1 MNKSFLVLIA
11 LFFISFKSLADEG
24 MWLPY
29 LLKQLNEKDMKKN
42 GCKLS
47 AEDIYSINKSS
58 LKDAIVQ
65 FGGGCTGEIISDQGL
80 LLTNH
85 HCGYSQIANHS
96 TVEKDYLTNG
106 FWAMNKSEELPNP
119 GLTAMFVIRM
129 EDVTDKINKNIQTY
143 FTAAQKDSTLKATLK
158 VLELEAVKGTHYE
171 AFTRPFYYGN
181 MYLMFVTETFKDVRL
196 VGAPPSFIGKF
207 GGDTDNWVWPRH
219 TGDFSIFR
227 IYAGKDNKPA
237 EYSKDNVPYI
247 PRRSLK
253 ISSKGTE
260 EGDFT
265 MVYGFPGRT
274 QEYLFSDG
282 VEMLMNTNDPVRVS
296 LREKRL
302 EIMDK
307 FMKADNQTRI
317 NYAANYASVA
327 NYWKKWLGEMM
338 GLKQSNAVEKKR
350 EWEKQFL
357 QQVVNNPEDSKKF
370 NDLFSQFHAVYQEYT
385 KYSKQLDYL
394 SEGLM
399 GINSFLFARNF
410 EKIINDTKEYK
421 NGTNENFKKTFDKTN
436 EFLMTFFKKNNKE
449 MDIKIMSDML
459 AAYDKGLSK
468 EEKVPYIDSLI
479 IAYEGNTE
487 RIAKEIYSSS
497 VLLDKDKLQK
507 ILSTIENN
515 IETISNDPLYML
527 YSKTITFYNTQVRPY
542 TSKLDARL
550 AEMYKTYM
558 AGQMK
563 YMPNKKYYPDANLT
577 LRITY
582 GKIKGSQPKD
592 GLIYN
597 YYTTLDG
604 IMEKENPA
612 IDDYMLFPKL
622 KELYAKKD
630 YGKYAD
636 KDGKL
641 RVAFIATNHTTGGN
655 SGSPVLN
662 AKGELIGTNFDRAW
676 EGTMSDVMYNP
687 TICRNITLD
696 VRYTLFVIDK
706 YAGAGYLVDEMKIVK

>member
-1 MNKSFLVLIA
+1 MNKSFLVLLIL
-11 LFFISFKSLADEG
+11 LFVSFKTLADEG

>member
-1 MNKSFLVLIA
+1 MKKIIISTLVLC
-11 LFFISFKSLADEG
+11 LSFFIAKADEG
-24 MWLPY
+24 MWLPF
-29 LLKQLNEKDMKKN
+29 LLKQLNEQDMKKN
-42 GCKLS
+42 GCKLT

-65 FGGGCTGEIISDQGL
+65 FGGGCTGEIISNQGL

-85 HCGYSQIANHS
+85 HCGYGQIANHS

-119 GLTAMFVIRM
+119 GLTAMFIIRM
-129 EDVTDKINKNIQTY
+129 EDVTDKVTKNIQAN
-143 FTAAQKDSTLKATLK
+143 FTAAQKDSALKSNMK
-158 VLELEAVKGTHYE
+158 MIESEAVKGTHYE

-181 MYLMFVTETFKDVRL
+181 MYILFVTETFKDVRL

-237 EYSKDNVPYI
+237 EYSKDNIPYVPK
-247 PRRSLK
+247 RSLS
-253 ISSKGTE
+253 INIKGTE

-282 VEMLMNTNDPVRVS
+282 VEMLMSKSDPVKVD

-302 EIMDK
+302 AIMDK
-307 FMKADNQTRI
+307 YMKADDQTRI

-327 NYWKKWLGEMM
+327 NYWKKWLGEMT
-338 GLKQSNAVEKKR
+338 GLKQSKAVDKKL

-357 QQVVNNPEDSKKF
+357 QQIASNPEDSKKF
-370 NDLFSQFHAVYQEYT
+370 SALFDEFKKVYAEYSI
-385 KYSKQLDYL
+385 YIKQLDYL
-394 SEGLM
+394 SEGLY
-399 GINSFLFARNF
+399 GINSFIYARNF
-410 EKIINDTKEYK
+410 DKLVNDWKDYK
-421 NGTNENFKKTFDKTN
+421 AGKNENFQKNFEKTKATLVGFHKTN
-436 EFLMTFFKKNNKE
+436 SRE
-449 MDIKIMSDML
+449 MDKELIAKML
-459 AAYDKGLSK
+459 EMYDKGLSK
-468 EEKVPYIDSLI
+468 TEKVPYIDSLI
-479 IAYEGNTE
+479 ATYEGNTQ
-487 RIAKEIYSSS
+487 RLANDLYTKSA
-497 VLLDKDKLQK
+497 LLNIDQLQN
-507 ILSTIENN
+507 ILNDLDNKMSL
-515 IETISNDPLYML
+515 ISNDPLYVL
-527 YSKTITFYNTQVRPY
+527 FSKANSFYNIKVRPN
-542 TSKLDARL
+542 TQKLDAQL
-550 AEMYKTYM
+550 NDMYKTYM

-563 YMPNKKYYPDANLT
+563 YIKNKVFYPDANST
-577 LRITY
+577 LRVTY
-582 GKIKGSQPKD
+582 GKVKGSKPRD
-592 GLIYN
+592 GVTYD

-612 IDDYMLFPKL
+612 IDDYIVFPKL

-630 YGKYAD
+630 YGQYAD
-636 KDGKL
+636 KNGKL
-641 RVAFIATNHTTGGN
+641 RVAFIASNHTTGGN

-687 TICRNITLD
+687 SICRNITLD

-706 YAGAGYLVDEMKIVK
+706 YAGAGYLLNEMKIVK

>member
-1 MNKSFLVLIA
+1 MNKIILSVFALCFSILIV
-11 LFFISFKSLADEG
+11 KADEG
-24 MWLPY
+24 MWLPF
-29 LLKQLNEKDMKKN
+29 LLKQLNEQDMKKN

-65 FGGGCTGEIISDQGL
+65 FGGGCTGEIISNQGL

-85 HCGYSQIANHS
+85 HCGYGQIASHS

-119 GLTAMFVIRM
+119 GLTATFIIRM
-129 EDVTDKINKNIQTY
+129 EDVTEKVSKNIQAH
-143 FTAAQKDSTLKATLK
+143 FTASQKDSVIKSNMKIIET
-158 VLELEAVKGTHYE
+158 EAVKGTHYE

-181 MYLMFVTETFKDVRL
+181 TYILFVTETFKDVRL

-237 EYSKDNVPYI
+237 EYSKDNVPYV
-247 PRRSLK
+247 PRSSLS
-253 ISSKGTE
+253 INIKGTE

-265 MVYGFPGRT
+265 LVYGFPGRT

-282 VEMLMNTNDPVRVS
+282 VEMLMSKSDPVKVD

-302 EIMDK
+302 AIMDK
-307 FMKADNQTRI
+307 YMKADDQTRI

-327 NYWKKWLGEMM
+327 NYWKKWLGEMT
-338 GLKQSNAVEKKR
+338 GLKQSKAVDKKI

-357 QQVVNNPEDSKKF
+357 QQVASNPEDTKKF
-370 NDLFSQFHAVYQEYT
+370 NALFDEFKKVYAEYSI
-385 KYSKQLDYL
+385 YIKQLDYL
-394 SEGLM
+394 SEGLY
-399 GINSFLFARNF
+399 GINSFIYARNF
-410 EKIINDTKEYK
+410 DKLVNDWKDYKAGKNDNFLKNFEKTK
-421 NGTNENFKKTFDKTN
+421 TALLAFHKTN
-436 EFLMTFFKKNNKE
+436 NKQMDKELMSKMLE
-449 MDIKIMSDML
+449 M
-459 AAYDKGLSK
+459 YDKGLSK
-468 EEKVPYIDSLI
+468 TEKVPYTDSLI
-479 IAYEGNTE
+479 ASYEGNTQ
-487 RIAKEIYSSS
+487 RLSNDLYAKSALLNEDQLQNILNDLDNKISS
-497 VLLDKDKLQK
+497 
-507 ILSTIENN
+507 IT
-515 IETISNDPLYML
+515 NDPLFIL
-527 YSKTITFYNTQVRPY
+527 FSKTNSFYNTKVRPN
-542 TSKLDARL
+542 TQKLDL
-550 AEMYKTYM
+550 QLNELYKIYI

-563 YMPNKKYYPDANLT
+563 YIKNKVFYPDANST
-577 LRITY
+577 LRVTY
-582 GKIKGSQPKD
+582 GKVKGLKPRD
-592 GLIYN
+592 GLSYD

-612 IDDYMLFPKL
+612 IDDYVVFPKL

-630 YGKYAD
+630 YGQYAD
-636 KDGKL
+636 KNGKL
-641 RVAFIATNHTTGGN
+641 RVAFIASNHTTGGN

-662 AKGELIGTNFDRAW
+662 GKGELIGTNFDRIW
-676 EGTMSDVMYNP
+676 EGTMSDVMYNSN
-687 TICRNITLD
+687 ICRNITLD

-706 YAGAGYLVDEMKIVK
+706 YAGAGYLLKEMNIVK

>member
-1 MNKSFLVLIA
+1 MKNSFIAIAILIST
-11 LFFISFKSLADEG
+11 SFSSFADEG

-85 HCGYSQIANHS
+85 HCGYGQIANHS
-96 TVEKDYLTNG
+96 TIEKDYLTNG

-119 GLTAMFVIRM
+119 GLTAMFIIRM
-129 EDVTDKINKNIQTY
+129 EDVTERLSKNVPTY
-143 FTAAQKDSTLKATLK
+143 FTATQKDSAMKSNMKLI
-158 VLELEAVKGTHYE
+158 EAEAIKGTHYE

-181 MYLMFVTETFKDVRL
+181 MYIMFITETYTDVRL

-207 GGDTDNWVWPRH
+207 GGDTDNWMWPRH

-237 EYSKDNVPYI
+237 AYSKDNVPFV
-247 PRRSLK
+247 PRKSLK
-253 ISSKGTE
+253 INIKGTE

-282 VEMLMNTNDPVRVS
+282 VDMLMSKSNPVKVD

-307 FMKADNQTRI
+307 YMKADNQTRI

-327 NYWKKWLGEMM
+327 NYWKKWLGEMT
-338 GLKQSNAVEKKR
+338 GLKASNAVEKKKA
-350 EWEKQFL
+350 WEKQFL
-357 QQVVNNPEDSKKF
+357 EQVASNAEDSKKF
-370 NDLFSQFHAVYQEYT
+370 NELFDEYHMLYEEYT
-385 KYSKQLDYL
+385 KYTRQLDFL
-394 SEGLM
+394 SEGLY
-399 GINSFLFARNF
+399 GINAFIYARNY
-410 EKIINDTKEYK
+410 EKVINDTKDFK
-421 NGTNENFKKTFDKTN
+421 AGKNENFKKNFEKTKVTLVGFHKTIN
-436 EFLMTFFKKNNKE
+436 RE
-449 MDIKIMSDML
+449 MDIKLMAAML
-459 AAYDKGLSK
+459 DAYDKGLSK
-468 EEKVPYIDSLI
+468 GEKVPYIDSLI
-479 IAYEGNTE
+479 VAHEGNTE
-487 RIAKEIYSSS
+487 RIAKDMYANSA
-497 VLLDKDKLQK
+497 LLNKDKLQK
-507 ILSTIENN
+507 IVDDIENN
-515 IETISNDPLYML
+515 IETISKDPLYML
-527 YSKTITFYNTQVRPY
+527 YSKTMAYYNVQVRPY
-542 TSKLDARL
+542 TSKLDQRL
-550 AEMYKTYM
+550 NEMYKEYM

-563 YMPNKKYYPDANLT
+563 YMKNKSYYPDANST
-577 LRITY
+577 LRLTY
-582 GKIKGSQPKD
+582 GKVKGSEPKD
-592 GLIYN
+592 GIVYKH
-597 YYTTLDG
+597 YTTLDG

-612 IDDYMLFPKL
+612 IDDYIVFPKL

-630 YGKYAD
+630 YGQYAD
-636 KDGKL
+636 KNGKL
-641 RVAFIATNHTTGGN
+641 RVAFIGTNHTTGGN

-676 EGTMSDVMYNP
+676 EGTMSDVMYNVN
-687 TICRNITLD
+687 ICRNITLD
-696 VRYTLFVIDK
+696 VRYTLFIIDK
-706 YAGAGYLVDEMKIVK
+706 YAGAGYLVNEMKIVK

>member
-1 MNKSFLVLIA
+1 MKKIIVTTLASCFAFMIA
-11 LFFISFKSLADEG
+11 KADEG
-24 MWLPY
+24 MWLPF
-29 LLKQLNEKDMKKN
+29 LLKQLNEQDMKKN
-42 GCKLS
+42 GCKLT

-65 FGGGCTGEIISDQGL
+65 FGGGCTGEIISNQGL

-85 HCGYSQIANHS
+85 HCGYGQIANHS

-119 GLTAMFVIRM
+119 GLTAMFIIRM
-129 EDVTDKINKNIQTY
+129 EDVTDKVSKNISAQ
-143 FTAAQKDSTLKATLK
+143 FTPAQKDSAMKSNMKL
-158 VLELEAVKGTHYE
+158 LETEAVKGTHYE
-171 AFTRPFYYGN
+171 SFIRSFYYGN
-181 MYLMFVTETFKDVRL
+181 MYILFVTETFKDVRL

-237 EYSKDNVPYI
+237 EYSKDNIPYVPK
-247 PRRSLK
+247 RSLS
-253 ISSKGTE
+253 INIKGTE

-282 VEMLMNTNDPVRVS
+282 VEMLMSKSDPVKVD

-302 EIMDK
+302 AIMDK
-307 FMKADNQTRI
+307 YMKADDQTRI

-327 NYWKKWLGEMM
+327 NYWKKWLGEMT
-338 GLKQSNAVEKKR
+338 GLKQSKAVEKKQ

-357 QQVVNNPEDSKKF
+357 QQIASNPEDNKKF
-370 NDLFSQFHAVYQEYT
+370 SELFNEFKKVYAEYSI
-385 KYSKQLDYL
+385 YIKQQDYL
-394 SEGLM
+394 SEGLF
-399 GINSFLFARNF
+399 GINSFLYARNF
-410 EKIINDTKEYK
+410 DKLINDWKDSK
-421 NGTNENFKKTFDKTN
+421 AGKNENFQKGFEKTKNALLGFHKTN
-436 EFLMTFFKKNNKE
+436 SKE
-449 MDIKIMSDML
+449 MDKELMAKML
-459 AAYDKGLSK
+459 EMYDKGLSK
-468 EEKVPYIDSLI
+468 AEKVPYIDSLI
-479 IAYEGNTE
+479 ASYEGNTQ
-487 RIAKEIYSSS
+487 RLAQDMYAKSA
-497 VLLDKDKLQK
+497 LLNVDQLQS
-507 ILSTIENN
+507 ILNDLDNKASLIT
-515 IETISNDPLYML
+515 NDPLFIL
-527 YSKTITFYNTQVRPY
+527 YSKTTIFYNTKVRPN
-542 TSKLDARL
+542 TQKLDAQL
-550 AEMYKTYM
+550 NDMYKTYM

-563 YMPNKKYYPDANLT
+563 YMKNKAFYPDANST
-577 LRITY
+577 LRVTY
-582 GKIKGSQPKD
+582 GKVKGSKPRD
-592 GLIYN
+592 GVTYD

-612 IDDYMLFPKL
+612 IDDYIVFPRL

-630 YGKYAD
+630 YGQYAD
-636 KDGKL
+636 KNGKL
-641 RVAFIATNHTTGGN
+641 RVAFIASNHTTGGN

-676 EGTMSDVMYNP
+676 EGTMSDVMYNSS
-687 TICRNITLD
+687 ICRNITLD

-706 YAGAGYLVDEMKIVK
+706 YAGAGYLINEMNIVK

>member
-1 MNKSFLVLIA
+1 MKKLVL
-11 LFFISFKSLADEG
+11 SLVLVFTSTFASIADEG

-65 FGGGCTGEIISDQGL
+65 FGGGCTGEIISDKGL

-85 HCGYSQIANHS
+85 HCGYSAVASHS
-96 TVEKDYLTNG
+96 TVEKDYLTHG
-106 FWAMNKSEELPNP
+106 FWAMNQSEELPNQ
-119 GLTAMFVIRM
+119 GLTATFIIRM
-129 EDVTDKINKNIQTY
+129 EDVTEKINKNLQAY
-143 FTAAQKDSTLKATLK
+143 FSPVQKDSTLKANAK
-158 VLELEAVKGTHYE
+158 ELELEAVKGTHYE

-181 MYLMFVTETFKDVRL
+181 MYVLFVTEVFKDVRL

-237 EYSKDNVPYI
+237 EYSKDNVPYV
-247 PRRSLK
+247 PRRSLN
-253 ISSKGTE
+253 ISIKGTE

-274 QEYLFSDG
+274 QEYLFSAG
-282 VEMLMNTNDPVRVS
+282 VDMLMNVEDPVKVS

-302 EIMDK
+302 GIMDK
-307 FMKADNQTRI
+307 FMKADDQTRI
-317 NYAANYASVA
+317 NYAPNYASVA
-327 NYWKKWLGEMM
+327 NYWKKWLGEMT
-338 GLKQSNAVEKKR
+338 GLKQSNAVEKKKA
-350 EWEKQFL
+350 WEKDFL
-357 QQVVNNPEDSKKF
+357 TQVATNPEDSKKF
-370 NDLFSQFHAVYQEYT
+370 NELFAEFQKIYEEYAVYN
-385 KYSKQLDYL
+385 KQLSYL
-394 SEGLM
+394 NEGLF
-399 GINSFLFARNF
+399 GVNAFAYARNF
-410 EKIINDTKEYK
+410 DKLVNEVNKSKAKKTDFKKEYEKIKGEYTGYHK
-421 NGTNENFKKTFDKTN
+421 YTNRAMDLQ
-436 EFLMTFFKKNNKE
+436 LMIA
-449 MDIKIMSDML
+449 MLDM
-459 AAYDKGLSK
+459 YDKGLGK
-468 EEKVPYIDSLI
+468 QQKVPYIDSLI

-487 RIAKEIYSSS
+487 RLAKDLFQTSAI
-497 VLLDKDKLQK
+497 LDKEKVAK
-507 ILSTIENN
+507 ILENPEGN
-515 IETISNDPLYML
+515 LDAITKDPMYVL
-527 YSKTITFYNTQVRPY
+527 YSKTISYYNTSVRPY
-542 TSKLDARL
+542 SSKYEARL
-550 AEMYKTYM
+550 NEMYKIYM
-558 AGQMK
+558 AGQLK
-563 YMPNKKYYPDANLT
+563 YMKGKQFYPDANSTMRL
-577 LRITY
+577 TY
-582 GKIKGSQPKD
+582 GKIKGTKPRD

-612 IDDYMLFPKL
+612 IDDYVVFPRL

-630 YGKYAD
+630 YGQYAD
-636 KDGKL
+636 KNGKL
-641 RVAFIATNHTTGGN
+641 RVAFIAANHTTGGN

-687 TICRNITLD
+687 DICRNISLD
-696 VRYTLFVIDK
+696 IRYTLFVIDK
-706 YAGAGYLVDEMKIVK
+706 YAGAGYLINEMKLVK